1 MPGKGGSAMKVK
13 IVQVGKGQE
22 GVVLPDEYLRFLEL
36 IPGAEVEIVLD
47 KEKKWIVVR
56 PLHGDDYLEHFK
68 ESIDYMA

>member
-1 MPGKGGSAMKVK
+1 MKEK
-13 IVQVGKGQE
+13 IVRVRKGQE
-22 GVVLPDEYLRFLEL
+22 GIVLPDEFLRFLEL

-68 ESIDYMA
+68 ASIDYMA